1 MPGNNDDAGPVAK
14 DEPAAADPERRK
26 PIKMSTLPQSYT
38 LFLDSLSE
46 G

>member
-1 MPGNNDDAGPVAK
+1 MTDDDNDDGPVAE
-14 DEPAAADPERRK
+14 DEPAAADPERRE

-38 LFLDSLSE
+38 LFLDLLSE